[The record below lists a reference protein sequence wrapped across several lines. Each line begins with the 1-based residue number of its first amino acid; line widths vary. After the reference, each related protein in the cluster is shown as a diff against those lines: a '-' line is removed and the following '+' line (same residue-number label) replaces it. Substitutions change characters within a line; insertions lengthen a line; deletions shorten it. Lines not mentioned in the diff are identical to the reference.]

1 MGPSGG
7 LREQVPGYAGRRVLT
22 LLPCASAPKGM
33 THLAGRR
40 IWSSQDIV
48 VQNAANPAV
57 SGSARDPRLRPATS
71 VADRLAEVRGPC
83 RSRRIPRGAI
93 GPFRAASS
101 SFVQILALRQALGRS
116 IGGCR
121 CPTRKSAQRR
131 TSEVAKRI
139 AGTST
144 IGGLGRR
151 LASLKIWSKWRTCVE
166 LPGTA

>member
-33 THLAGRR
+33 AHLARRR
-40 IWSSQDIV
+40 IWSLQDIV

-57 SGSARDPRLRPATS
+57 SGSAQDPRLRPATS
-71 VADRLAEVRGPC
+71 VADQLAEAQDPC
-83 RSRRIPRGAI
+83 RLRHMPRGTN
-93 GPFRAASS
+93 GPFRVASS
-101 SFVQILALRQALGRS
+101 SLVQILALRQARGSS
-116 IGGCR
+116 IGACR

-144 IGGLGRR
+144 IGGRGRR
-151 LASLKIWSKWRTCVE
+151 LASLKIWSRWRTCAE